1 MSNTKIILYDCL
13 DIYKI
18 LHEISDITNFELEN
32 AKNENDLNNI
42 IKNYNTFIIIG
53 KKKTNFPNQ
62 IILSNLPIKLND
74 LIEKINLEILK
85 INYSQKS
92 NINIGKYIIN
102 LNSREISLN
111 DKSIKLTEQEIKLL
125 VYLLKSNDKIK
136 VEKLQ
141 KEIWKYN
148 SNLETHTV
156 ETHIHRLR
164 KKMYENFDD
173 NEFIISN
180 KNGYKI
186 N

>member
-1 MSNTKIILYDCL
+1 M
-13 DIYKI
+13 
-18 LHEISDITNFELEN
+18 
-32 AKNENDLNNI
+32 
-42 IKNYNTFIIIG
+42 
-53 KKKTNFPNQ
+53 
-62 IILSNLPIKLND
+62 
-74 LIEKINLEILK
+74 EILK